1 MRCGSC
7 KEPPSLRHALRALS
21 AAPGRAKP
29 PQSLAQWVSPKW
41 GRSMESLDETR
52 ENEGYLCE
60 RSKTPPPSWDGP
72 LRSATGMLREGRRG
86 LFPTVCTATTTMGAY
101 ANALRT
107 DLQGGCTCC
116 HARIAIRLLIFLRRL
131 AGHSVHDVSSQFEE
145 NAKRTA
151 LSS

>member
-60 RSKTPPPSWDGP
+60 RSKIPPPSWGGP

-86 LFPTVCTATTTMGAY
+86 LDLASASSPYDPDLDEQGETAVCRFVPAKKSVT
-101 ANALRT
+101 
-107 DLQGGCTCC
+107 Q
-116 HARIAIRLLIFLRRL
+116 LI
-131 AGHSVHDVSSQFEE
+131 
-145 NAKRTA
+145 
-151 LSS
+151 